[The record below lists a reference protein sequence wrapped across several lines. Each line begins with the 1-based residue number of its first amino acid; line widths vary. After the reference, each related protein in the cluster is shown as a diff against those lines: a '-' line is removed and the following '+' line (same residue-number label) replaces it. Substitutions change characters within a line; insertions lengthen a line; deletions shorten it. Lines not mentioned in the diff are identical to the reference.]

1 MFLIGEESLLL
12 GRDGDAGRDPDPTIA
27 IEGPVG
33 RSSRRPRPHRLPA
46 TLQGARGLALL
57 GLAVGAPVLAALRPW
72 GGGGPDRPAHTVSP
86 RSPLISRSVAGV
98 PARRTVRAHPPA
110 VRPAEVPRPGVVHH
124 QRRPSRP
131 KAPASPRPE
140 VTQTE
145 PEREPTSQ
153 VAPVSSSAVT
163 TTTEAT
169 PVSEPAP
176 AATAAPTHPSPPPPS
191 SGGGPGGVGDPRPSP
206 PGADVDTFGFER

>member
-1 MFLIGEESLLL
+1 VFLIGEESLLL
-12 GRDGDAGRDPDPTIA
+12 DQDGDAGRDPDPTIA
-27 IEGPVG
+27 IEGPGG

-86 RSPLISRSVAGV
+86 RSPLISRSAAGA

-110 VRPAEVPRPGVVHH
+110 VRHAEVHRPGVVHH
-124 QRRPSRP
+124 HRRPRRP
-131 KAPASPRPE
+131 EAPASPRPQ

-145 PEREPTSQ
+145 PEREPIPQ

-163 TTTEAT
+163 TTTKAT
-169 PVSEPAP
+169 PVSEPGP
-176 AATAAPTHPSPPPPS
+176 ASTADPTPPSPPPSS
-191 SGGGPGGVGDPRPSP
+191 SGGGPGGVGDPRPSAH
-206 PGADVDTFGFER
+206 GAGVETFGFER